1 MMELECAC
9 LCRRV
14 HGPASPPTS
23 FALNLVKLSSWM
35 TEAVHC
41 AFEDCSTLSICINH
55 VLTQPLPVPSSFRRY
70 WKAHSLPILHV
81 LRHTHVARLVGD
93 HCHQQVY
100 LEHSLLFSLLSCT
113 RDRILLKLVFLC
125 FFSKFCKLWCFTKFG
140 SLPRSIAVVKSTKSA
155 KLGQMDRTDR
165 TADAHEKD
173 LSSCN

>member
-125 FFSKFCKLWCFTKFG
+125 FFFQNFVSCDVSRNLAVSQGVLLLW
-140 SLPRSIAVVKSTKSA
+140 SRQSRQSWA
-155 KLGQMDRTDR
+155 KWIGPIGQQMHMKKT
-165 TADAHEKD
+165 
-173 LSSCN
+173 